1 MYYFLFYQTKFIKSK
16 IFLIIDTQVNFL
28 VKKLFGE
35 IGIRNK
41 LKICPQFEM
50 SVQVLQ

>member
-1 MYYFLFYQTKFIKSK
+1 MSSLLSQALYLTSF
-16 IFLIIDTQVNFL
+16 D
-28 VKKLFGE
+28 KKLFGE